1 MTIYLEEY
9 TPDKRGKVKDF
20 ILHTWKEFG
29 FVYMPE
35 FDQDLDD
42 PKKFYI
48 QPGGMFYIL
57 REGDMI
63 IGTIGIIIKGDSCAE
78 LKRFYIDT
86 DYRGKGYG
94 TRLFNKAIE
103 FCRQH
108 GMKKVEFET
117 GKAFTQGH
125 TFYINKGF
133 KKVREDKDSY
143 YMEKYI

>member
-42 PKKFYI
+42 PRKFYI
-48 QPGGMFYIL
+48 EPGGMFYIL

-63 IGTIGIIIKGDSCAE
+63 IGTIGIINKKDSCAE
-78 LKRFYIDT
+78 LKRFYIDI
-86 DYRGKGYG
+86 DRRRQGYG
-94 TRLFNKAIE
+94 TRLFDKALE

-108 GMKKVEFET
+108 GKHKIEFET

-125 TFYINKGF
+125 AFYINKGF
-133 KKVREDKDSY
+133 KIVIEEKESY

>member
-9 TPDKRGKVKDF
+9 TPDKREKVKDF

-42 PKKFYI
+42 PEKFYI

-57 REGDMI
+57 REGDII
-63 IGTIGIIIKGDSCAE
+63 IGTIGIINKGESYIE
-78 LKRFYIDT
+78 LKRFYVHIEH
-86 DYRGKGYG
+86 RGKGYG
-94 TRLFNKAIE
+94 TRLLEKALE

-108 GMKKVEFET
+108 GKNKIEFET

-125 TFYINKGF
+125 AFYIHKGF
-133 KKVREDKDSY
+133 KIVNEDKESY
-143 YMEKYI
+143 YMEKIM